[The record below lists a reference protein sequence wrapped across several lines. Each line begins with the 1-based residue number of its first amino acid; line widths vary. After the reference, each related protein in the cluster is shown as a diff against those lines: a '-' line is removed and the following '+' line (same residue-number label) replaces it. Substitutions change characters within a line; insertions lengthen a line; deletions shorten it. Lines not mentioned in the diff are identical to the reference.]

1 MLSLIR
7 SGPRILAFASQD
19 IDDLF
24 NCMVESF
31 DAEPCDLTSA
41 FDIAREDHTI
51 IFLAKEMKSVLTGED
66 ILKMLV
72 IKTSPAAIL
81 CHLISG
87 NRTDLIDEVRT
98 APRTLIMRAPG
109 DQEAILHQ
117 MHEDL
122 GGTISTFADIISHGN
137 ENTTLIALTSRPL
150 NHSVHTTDLYEKVL
164 RLDGNHYEYLK
175 ELRMH
180 ALQYLNIGIANKDWN
195 EIEIRIYDR
204 YGAYKLHYDRLI
216 SIFETLEFGIV
227 LGESW
232 SKDYPRL
239 FMSVEVYR
247 VRFFTFFDA
256 KTIKRI
262 LLGMEYLDD
271 GTRMVDYDVYVDN
284 KKISWTDSLL
294 PSDPRAR
301 SLAGTTSR
309 GELLAKLNPSDLDE
323 LLETESLIVKTRK

>member
-7 SGPRILAFASQD
+7 SGPRILAFASQN
-19 IDDLF
+19 IEDLYS
-24 NCMVESF
+24 CLVESF
-31 DAEPCDLTSA
+31 DAETCDLTSA

-51 IFLAKEMKSVLTGED
+51 VFIAPEMKAVLTLSD
-66 ILKMLV
+66 IQTMLV

-87 NRTDLIDEVRT
+87 KRTDLVDEVRT
-98 APRTLIMRAPG
+98 APRTLIMRALG
-109 DQEAILHQ
+109 DQEAILKQ
-117 MHEDL
+117 VQTDL
-122 GGTISTFADIISHGN
+122 GGTISTFTDIISSGN
-137 ENTTLIALTSRPL
+137 ENTTLIALTTHPL
-150 NHSVHTTDLYEKVL
+150 NHRIQAADLYPQVL

-180 ALQYLNIGIANKDWN
+180 ALQYLNVGIGNRDWN

-216 SIFETLEFGIV
+216 TIFDTLEFGIV

-247 VRFFTFFDA
+247 VRFFTFHDT
-256 KTIKRI
+256 KHIKRI

-284 KKISWTDSLL
+284 KKISWTDALL

-301 SLAGTTSR
+301 NLAGAISR
-309 GELLAKLNPSDLDE
+309 DDLISRLTPSDLE
-323 LLETESLIVKTRK
+323 VLLEIESQIIKTRK